1 MKNKYKLIKTG
12 LLIGVMSITLSGCV
26 YDVDCDIKEGHLHL
40 YKSSSKNL
48 VRYLDGEKETY
59 FSYTRSDEYILLN
72 KELEVVVNKHLFL
85 VNDNLDYLN
94 NIINSYNN
102 KREAYVYDLY
112 YGPYYGWDYGYNNK
126 GEYGYYYDL
135 RHGYHYDY
143 EWQEIG
149 LDEYTEDKVRDI
161 NYCFK
166 FYKIMEDGSIE
177 NKLFDSLED
186 REEGYN
192 YFRESDLVQKY
203 VSDEYYLDKEKVK
216 VID

>member
-12 LLIGVMSITLSGCV
+12 LLMGVMSIALSGCV

-102 KREAYVYDLY
+102 KREAYVYGLY

-149 LDEYTEDKVRDI
+149 VDEYTEDKVRDI

-192 YFRESDLVQKY
+192 YFKESDLVQKN
-203 VSDEYYLDKEKVK
+203 VSEEYYLDKEKVK